1 MQFLTPK
8 LYHYI
13 DMKNFKCFY
22 CDSDLIW
29 QNDFDNDD
37 CERIT
42 HYYSCLHCGAEYAI
56 TEPDEK
62 ETAD

>member
-1 MQFLTPK
+1 MRNL
-8 LYHYI
+8 
-13 DMKNFKCFY
+13 KCIY
-22 CDSDLIW
+22 CNADLIW

-56 TEPDEK
+56 TEPVSEQDEK
-62 ETAD
+62 ETAV

>member
-1 MQFLTPK
+1 MRNL
-8 LYHYI
+8 
-13 DMKNFKCFY
+13 KCIY
-22 CDSDLIW
+22 CNADLIW

-42 HYYSCLHCGAEYAI
+42 HYYSCPHCGAEYAI
-56 TEPDEK
+56 TEPEQEQDEK